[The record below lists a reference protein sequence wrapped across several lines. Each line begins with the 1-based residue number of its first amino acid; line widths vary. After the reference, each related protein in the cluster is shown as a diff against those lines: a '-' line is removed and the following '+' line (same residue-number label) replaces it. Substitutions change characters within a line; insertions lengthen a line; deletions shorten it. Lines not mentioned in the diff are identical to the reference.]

1 MEPSALSRK
10 RAPRR
15 TREPARDR
23 ILDAAYRLLS
33 RRGVRAVGV
42 DELIGAAGVA
52 KATFY
57 RHYRSKDELSVA
69 FLRRRGEL
77 WTKQWLQETSARR
90 AASADDQL
98 LVIFDL
104 FDDWFHGRDFDGCPF
119 VGTVAQFVEPVDA
132 ARIEAV
138 SQLQRL
144 RGFVASVAR
153 HARLRD
159 PDSFAKSWQVLME
172 GSIVMA
178 LGGDRNAARRAR
190 AVGAQFLE
198 SYPRLP

>member
-1 MEPSALSRK
+1 MRPSPRK
-10 RAPRR
+10 GAPQ
-15 TREPARDR
+15 RERDAARDR
-23 ILDAAYRLLS
+23 IRNAAYQLFS
-33 RRGVRAVGV
+33 RRGVREVGV
-42 DELIGAAGVA
+42 DEVIATAGVA

-57 RHYRSKDELSVA
+57 RHYPSKDHLIVT
-69 FLRRRGEL
+69 FLRDREDL
-77 WTKQWLQETSARR
+77 WTKQWLEERSARR
-90 AASADDQL
+90 SASADERL
-98 LVIFDL
+98 LVIFDM
-104 FDDWFHGRDFDGCPF
+104 FDEWFHRRNFEGCAF

-178 LGGDRNAARRAR
+178 LAGDRNAARRAR